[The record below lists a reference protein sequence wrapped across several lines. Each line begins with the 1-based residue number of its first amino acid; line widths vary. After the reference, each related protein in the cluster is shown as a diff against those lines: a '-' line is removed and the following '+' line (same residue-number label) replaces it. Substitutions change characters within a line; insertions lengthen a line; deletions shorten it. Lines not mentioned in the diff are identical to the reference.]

1 MVVTNIDWNVTEE
14 DVLDMLNN
22 MSSSWAADVLEISA
36 IEYIEMDEDERK
48 KLAAKKL
55 EENRWR
61 IFQYMDLPLDV
72 EIPDDVAETEAEA
85 ADELCDEYGF
95 GVVSLKVEQ

>member
-1 MVVTNIDWNVTEE
+1 MVVTDIDWNVTEE
-14 DVLDMLNN
+14 DVMDALNN
-22 MSSSWAADVLEISA
+22 MSSSWAAVVLEIPPT
-36 IEYIEMDEDERK
+36 EYAQMNEDEK
-48 KLAAKKL
+48 KRLAAKKL

-61 IFQYMDLPLDV
+61 IFQYMELPLDV

-95 GVVSLKVEQ
+95 GVVNLRVEG